1 MENDFE
7 LTLEPFGEELSA
19 AEKEELAAKPR
30 EKDQEPPE
38 VILTPEEEK
47 MVEEFA
53 ARIDLN
59 NSGMV
64 LQYGA
69 GAQKKIADF

>member
-19 AEKEELAAKPR
+19 AEKEELAAKPK

-53 ARIDLN
+53 RIVSMIGNL
-59 NSGMV
+59 
-64 LQYGA
+64 
-69 GAQKKIADF
+69 